1 MNTRKVPFFDYPK
14 LWLNDREK
22 MLEIIDK
29 VSSTGGFIMQK
40 ALSDFEKELA
50 SFCETTYAV
59 GVANA
64 TDGMEIFLEAIGIE
78 SGDEVIISS
87 HTMLAT
93 ASAIKVAGGVP
104 VPVDIG
110 YDNLID
116 PVAIENAITPRTVG
130 IMPTQL
136 NGRTCDMDPI
146 SEIASKRGLFLVED
160 AAQALG
166 SKYKGKNAGTFGLAS
181 DISFFPAK
189 VLGCYGDAGAVLVS
203 DKDLYEKIYQIHDH
217 GRDVSDGEV
226 KRWGRNS
233 RLDNVQ
239 AAILLFKL
247 NSHDKVINRRREIA
261 SIYQDRLGE
270 LEELRLPP
278 APNSQSDRFDVYQ
291 NYELAADKRDELKS
305 FLANSGIGTL
315 VQWGGIAIHQ
325 FNQLGFNQDCPR
337 TEKFF
342 KECIMLPMNVFL
354 SDHDVHYV
362 ADKVVEFYR
371 A

>member
-1 MNTRKVPFFDYPK
+1 MMKVPFFDYPR
-14 LWLNDREK
+14 LWLDDRGK
-22 MLEIIDK
+22 MLQIIDH
-29 VSSTGGFIMQK
+29 VSSSGGFIMQQ

-50 SFCETTYAV
+50 IYCKSSFAV

-64 TDGMEIFLEAIGIE
+64 TDGMEIFLQAIGLE
-78 SGDEVIISS
+78 PGDEVIISS

-116 PVAIENAITPRTVG
+116 PAAIENAITPKTVG
-130 IMPTQL
+130 VMPTQL
-136 NGRTCDMDPI
+136 NGRTCNMDAI
-146 SEIASKRGLFLVED
+146 LDIANKYGLFVTED

-166 SKYKGKNAGTFGLAS
+166 SRYKGKNAGTFGLAS
-181 DISFFPAK
+181 AVSFFPAK
-189 VLGCYGDAGAVLVS
+189 VLGCYGDAGAVLIS
-203 DKDLYEKIYQIHDH
+203 DRDLYEKVYQIHDH
-217 GRDVSDGEV
+217 GRDASDGEV

-239 AAILLFKL
+239 AAILSHKL
-247 NSHDKVINRRREIA
+247 QCYEDVINRRREIA
-261 SIYQDRLGE
+261 SIYQERLGE

-278 APNSQSDRFDVYQ
+278 APNSQPDHFDVFQ
-291 NYELAADKRDELKS
+291 NYELAAKNRDRLKN
-305 FLANSGIGTL
+305 FLADWNIGTL
-315 VQWGGIAIHQ
+315 VQWGGTAIHQ
-325 FNQLGFNQDCPR
+325 FHQLGFNQNCPS
-337 TEKFF
+337 TEQFF
-342 KECIMLPMNVFL
+342 KECIMLPMNLFM
-354 SDHDVHYV
+354 SDDDVHYV